1 MSEEASLETDS
12 ADTRDTTDEAETSD
26 DGVDTTHLDDIEP
39 GAGCT
44 EIWEHLSER
53 REHADSD

>member
-1 MSEEASLETDS
+1 MSGEASLETDS
-12 ADTRDTTDEAETSD
+12 ADTSGSDEAETSD
-26 DGVDTTHLDDIEP
+26 DEVDTTHLDDVEP

-53 REHADSD
+53 REHANSD